1 MLTSCSMPGS
11 VLNNL
16 NEISHVNL
24 PTQQDRN
31 YSEPVL
37 EMRTPRLRKQCAQD
51 PWATWMA
58 SGSTLAGSRAAGL
71 IRMGP

>member
-1 MLTSCSMPGS
+1 MLTSCSVPRS

-24 PTQQDRN
+24 PTQQDRD
-31 YSEPVL
+31 YSQPVL

-51 PWATWMA
+51 PWATWVA
-58 SGSTLAGSRAAGL
+58 PGSMLAGSRAVGL
-71 IRMGP
+71 T